1 MMNVSEDDG
10 LPWRDCGK
18 WTEDKL
24 WFWHRY
30 LSITTSAMVGNPK
43 WKGGLVYVDLFA
55 GPGICRMRETGK
67 RIPGSPLIAAH
78 APKRFEKIILVERN
92 EAYSIACDERM
103 RKSPAADRYKMFTG
117 DCNSLITS
125 VTREIPRGALTLA
138 FIDPEGLHV
147 HFETLKELASG
158 RQVDF
163 LLLFADAIDVVRNV
177 DQYEQESDSNLDLML
192 GSDSGWRDDW
202 AQLQNR
208 SGANVRSLFPKIYQ
222 RQIQRHLKYTGFREK
237 VIKGPQGPLYTL
249 IYASKH
255 ELGLEFWDII
265 TKKDRA
271 GQGELF

>member
-1 MMNVSEDDG
+1 MTNPDRWQQLVMNVSEDDG

-43 WKGGLVYVDLFA
+43 WKGGLVNVDLFA
-55 GPGICRMRETGK
+55 GPGICRVRETGK

-92 EAYSIACDERM
+92 DANSIACDERM

-158 RQVDF
+158 RRVDF

-208 SGANVRSLFPKIYQ
+208 SGDNVRSLFPKIYQ

-237 VIKGPQGPLYTL
+237 VIKGPRGPLYTL
-249 IYASKH
+249 IYASMH
-255 ELGLEFWDII
+255 E
-265 TKKDRA
+265 
-271 GQGELF
+271 